1 MHFKFKTIN
10 LNSYFEYFLNLKF
23 FKRGFVD
30 NFLNLK
36 AEYEFKMKENEF
48 KFTI

>member
-1 MHFKFKTIN
+1 
-10 LNSYFEYFLNLKF
+10 LNLKVL
-23 FKRGFVD
+23 KTGLVD

-36 AEYEFKMKENEF
+36 TEYEFKMKGNEF